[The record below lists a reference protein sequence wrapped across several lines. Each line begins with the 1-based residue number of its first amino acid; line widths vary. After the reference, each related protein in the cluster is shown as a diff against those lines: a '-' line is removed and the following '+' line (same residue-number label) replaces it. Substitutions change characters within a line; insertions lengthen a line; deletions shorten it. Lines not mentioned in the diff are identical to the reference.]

1 MTKKKEYE
9 TLHVDVEF
17 VSMKSIKVVN
27 EEFGEVFI
35 PISVIED
42 GDMIEEGH
50 DQDINV
56 ESWFCEKEG
65 LA

>member
-17 VSMKSIKVVN
+17 VTMKSIKVVN

-56 ESWFCEKEG
+56 EAWFCEKEG
-65 LA
+65 LI